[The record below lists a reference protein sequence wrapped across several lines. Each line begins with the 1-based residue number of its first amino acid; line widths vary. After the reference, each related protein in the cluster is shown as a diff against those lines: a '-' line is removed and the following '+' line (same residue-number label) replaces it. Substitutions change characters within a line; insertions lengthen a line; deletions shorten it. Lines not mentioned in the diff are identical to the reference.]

1 MDDSHGSPLVRFLS
15 LVTGQRLGPG
25 RPRDLFVA
33 PGCTD
38 RTDDSYDLVFAP
50 AARQLPLAVPY
61 DGDPS
66 RDGDAQVVV
75 DGGLP
80 ITFTPPRTAEMTP
93 TAGAAVL
100 TCDAPQDVE
109 YLEDLARY
117 AAGSGML
124 PDFLTHPRTLVADL
138 HVIFP
143 LRGTFFQPATL
154 GGPSVSGLGVQSPGL
169 RALRASGTAR
179 WVLAAGLIARRY
191 RLRGETPAVSGVGGC
206 LFPGT
211 GEDRALA
218 NPECVLVRSGSELR
232 AEFVD
237 GRPAQRLSEAAA
249 RLVESYQATGDLEAV
264 CERMRCRREPAE
276 DLLARVLRVG
286 GDARA
291 GAAA

>member
-1 MDDSHGSPLVRFLS
+1 MDDPHGSPLVRFLS

-50 AARQLPLAVPY
+50 AARRLPLAVAY

-66 RDGDAQVVV
+66 REGEGQVVV

-80 ITFTPPRTAEMTP
+80 ITFTTPRTAEMTP

-100 TCDAPQDVE
+100 TCDARQDVE

-143 LRGTFFQPATL
+143 LRGTVFQPATL
-154 GGPSVSGLGVQSPGL
+154 GSPSVSGLSPQGPGL
-169 RALRASGTAR
+169 RSLRASGAAR
-179 WVLAAGLIARRY
+179 WVLAVGLVARRY
-191 RLRGETPAVSGVGGC
+191 RLRGQTPAVSGVGGW

-211 GEDRALA
+211 GEGRAFA
-218 NPECVLVRSGSELR
+218 NPECLVVRSGSEFR

-249 RLVESYQATGDLEAV
+249 GLIEGFQATGDLEAV

-276 DLLARVLRVG
+276 DLLVRVLRVG
-286 GDARA
+286 GDSRS